1 VLRGLTLCLIAVL
14 GLASFVYGFGV
25 LMSHGWDGLEGE
37 RVSSE
42 TWTLLP
48 PLSAGTG
55 IDALDRGLDGNL
67 TFYRYEVGGRAYL
80 TPRWTLPAHSLPTA
94 EVHFLS
100 FAPQIAVPAP
110 HFPWATLFAIPL
122 LCCLLALLVTRSRQ
136 ISQAL
141 RATAEARAQIAARK
155 MIMR

>member
-1 VLRGLTLCLIAVL
+1 MLRGLTLFLIAVL
-14 GLASFVYGFGV
+14 GLMSFVYGFGV

-48 PLSAGTG
+48 PLSAGSS
-55 IDALDRGLDGNL
+55 IDVLDRGLDGNL
-67 TFYRYEVGGRAYL
+67 TYYRYEVSGQAYL
-80 TPRWTLPAHSLPTA
+80 APRWTLPANSLPTA
-94 EVHFLS
+94 EVHYLS
-100 FAPQIAVPAP
+100 FAPQVAVPAP

-122 LCCLLALLVTRSRQ
+122 LCCLLALLVTRSGQ
-136 ISQAL
+136 ISRAL